1 MFGYDRGNTLY
12 GQRLLKAANMERSR
26 IMLCGIS
33 PQFEGLQWESN
44 TLIRVGRMD
53 NMEIILNVPS
63 VSRRHAEVLIT
74 PRGWVVRDLGSMNGT
89 FLNGV
94 RVGRSEQSL
103 RLHDVLQVGDVSLK
117 VTELEESLPTGG
129 ANGQPSIKTSGS
141 FVRVEAATKHP
152 WDRAVEPL
160 VLPNNPRLRQDKG
173 FLTLLRT
180 GYHIAHI
187 DSLDQLLQSIL
198 DDTVGV
204 LNAHRGSM
212 ILVDEPTGKL
222 QLQAVFAMGGPM
234 GSEKCF
240 SRTLSQRCFD
250 EGQSLL
256 CQNAQED
263 ATVSIARGTMS
274 SIICALLR
282 TPRKKLGVLHL
293 DRGIMQDPFTQE
305 DFCLADAIAASVSVA
320 IESAQLMKQQQDL
333 SVHTVTALAQ
343 AVELRDQYTG
353 GHTQRVTTYALML
366 AEELKIPPE
375 DQQKL
380 RIGVPLHDIG
390 KIGIDDDIL
399 RKAGKLTQ
407 AEYEQMKLH
416 TIKGAAILEA
426 IPNMANLL
434 PIVRHHHERWDGNG
448 YPDGL
453 ANQQISRL
461 ARIVAVADAF
471 DAMTTDRPY
480 RPAMS
485 LDQAFAELSQ
495 KAGTHFD
502 PECVAAFLRIR
513 PQIETI
519 REQED
524 ELQQNCDQLTRTF
537 LSKDLVSHLSTLRG
551 RKA

>member
-1 MFGYDRGNTLY
+1 
-12 GQRLLKAANMERSR
+12 MERSR
-26 IMLCGIS
+26 ITLCGIS

-44 TLIRVGRMD
+44 TVIRIGRMD

-74 PRGWVVRDLGSMNGT
+74 ARGWVVRDLGSMNGT

-94 RVGRSEQSL
+94 RVGRAEQSL
-103 RLHDVLQVGDVSLK
+103 RLHDVVQVGDVSLK
-117 VTELEESLPTGG
+117 VTSLEESVQVGG
-129 ANGQPSIKTSGS
+129 ANGSQPSIKTSGS
-141 FVRVEAATKHP
+141 FVRVEAATQHP
-152 WDRAVEPL
+152 WERAVEPL

-180 GYHIAHI
+180 GYHLAHI
-187 DSLDQLLQSIL
+187 ESLDELLQSIL
-198 DDTVGV
+198 DDTVNV

-212 ILVDEPTGKL
+212 VLVDEATGKL
-222 QLQAVFAMGGPM
+222 QLQAVYAQSGPM
-234 GSEKCF
+234 GGDKCF
-240 SRTLSQRCFD
+240 SRTLSQRCFN

-263 ATVSIARGTMS
+263 ATISIARGTMS

-293 DRGIMQDPFTQE
+293 DRAVMQEPFTQD

-366 AEELKIPPE
+366 AEELKVSLE

-434 PIVRHHHERWDGNG
+434 PIVRNHHEKWDGTG
-448 YPDGL
+448 YPDGQ
-453 ANQQISRL
+453 AHEQISRL

-471 DAMTTDRPY
+471 DAMTTNRPY

-485 LDQAFAELSQ
+485 VEQAFAELTQQS
-495 KAGTHFD
+495 GTHFD
-502 PECVAAFLRIR
+502 PECVQAFVRLR
-513 PQIETI
+513 PKIEAI
-519 REQED
+519 CAQED
-524 ELQQNCDQLTRTF
+524 MLLQNVDQLTRTF
-537 LSKDLVSHLSTLRG
+537 LSKDLLAHHPAAANRSR
-551 RKA
+551 